1 MATRGIQ
8 VSCRVRHEACSGRS
22 PCVNV
27 DTSARRV
34 VVVSASTP
42 NTDSNSVSAVDS
54 DTRGTAYSCFDGVYS
69 AQSTQ
74 EEVFEAV
81 GRPFVADLLVGYN
94 CTIIAYRQTGSGKT
108 YTVVGGQT
116 PETRGLIPRAME
128 TIFEEMVRIDPT
140 EYDVALTASFVE
152 VYQEKL
158 RDLLLPHSSR
168 SLRLRED
175 KEHDVRV
182 EGASEITIS
191 SVAGGMAV
199 LSRGNAQRS
208 TGSTF
213 MNADSSRSH
222 SVLILTLTKKHIATG
237 TKVRGKL
244 FVVDLAGSEKVQKTA
259 ATGVRME
266 EAKHINRSLSALG
279 NVINALTDERVKH
292 IPYRDSKLTRLL
304 QTSLGGNAK
313 THLLLTCSASI
324 QHLDETLSTLRFGSR
339 AKNIQNNPHVNKENA
354 GAAAEYSELLTTL
367 QRKIENLHSYI
378 RQLEMTR
385 CEACKSRGSV
395 LDIDAIKH
403 QPIDDL
409 LASDRVATASENPTD
424 DADDFIADELVRAEM
439 QSLRMALTT
448 MMRDHETQE
457 HAHRALMD
465 VTEQQLESRHRSQE
479 QIIHQQQR
487 ELQDASATISQ
498 LEKKLELLEES
509 ARGMSTELHRLR
521 GQQHQYREGEN
532 AETEILRRQLDAS
545 TKLSK
550 QLQAKLSASR
560 QEHEDVTNLN
570 EKLMSREHE
579 LNSLRSEMEVLR
591 VKKLPVTLPSTVTPG
606 LPSPL
611 RTLQTRPV
619 TAVDFKTLTNTNTK
633 NAGMNNIHNWWAGA
647 CDGLPTRNQDENG
660 AWLDAP
666 VLKTSEACGGSK
678 REDFL
683 PLAETAAS
691 RVSSAARPF
700 RARLVGLLNSLEE
713 ETTAYRDLVVETK
726 ERSVSRSGA
735 RPRHQLPC
743 LDAVT
748 SPLSPSTP

>member
-1 MATRGIQ
+1 
-8 VSCRVRHEACSGRS
+8 
-22 PCVNV
+22 
-27 DTSARRV
+27 
-34 VVVSASTP
+34 
-42 NTDSNSVSAVDS
+42 
-54 DTRGTAYSCFDGVYS
+54 
-69 AQSTQ
+69 
-74 EEVFEAV
+74 
-81 GRPFVADLLVGYN
+81 
-94 CTIIAYRQTGSGKT
+94 
-108 YTVVGGQT
+108 
-116 PETRGLIPRAME
+116 ME
-128 TIFEEMVRIDPT
+128 TIFEEMARIDPT

-266 EAKHINRSLSALG
+266 EAKHINR
-279 NVINALTDERVKH
+279 
-292 IPYRDSKLTRLL
+292 
-304 QTSLGGNAK
+304 TSLGGNAK

-354 GAAAEYSELLTTL
+354 GAAAEYSELLTML

-633 NAGMNNIHNWWAGA
+633 NAGMNNIHNWWAGLVTA
-647 CDGLPTRNQDENG
+647 FLLVTRTRTG
-660 AWLDAP
+660 P
-666 VLKTSEACGGSK
+666 GSMH
-678 REDFL
+678 L
-683 PLAETAAS
+683 
-691 RVSSAARPF
+691 
-700 RARLVGLLNSLEE
+700 
-713 ETTAYRDLVVETK
+713 
-726 ERSVSRSGA
+726 
-735 RPRHQLPC
+735 C
-743 LDAVT
+743 
-748 SPLSPSTP
+748 

>member
-94 CTIIAYRQTGSGKT
+94 CTIIAYGQTGSGKT

-128 TIFEEMVRIDPT
+128 TIFEEMARIDPT

-266 EAKHINRSLSALG
+266 EAKHINR
-279 NVINALTDERVKH
+279 
-292 IPYRDSKLTRLL
+292 
-304 QTSLGGNAK
+304 TSLGGNAK

-354 GAAAEYSELLTTL
+354 GAAAEYSELLTML

-385 CEACKSRGSV
+385 CEAY
-395 LDIDAIKH
+395 
-403 QPIDDL
+403 
-409 LASDRVATASENPTD
+409 
-424 DADDFIADELVRAEM
+424 ELVRAEM

-560 QEHEDVTNLN
+560 QEHEDRDGGA
-570 EKLMSREHE
+570 S
-579 LNSLRSEMEVLR
+579 SEETACYFA
-591 VKKLPVTLPSTVTPG
+591 KHCHSWTPVTS
-606 LPSPL
+606 S
-611 RTLQTRPV
+611 
-619 TAVDFKTLTNTNTK
+619 NSS
-633 NAGMNNIHNWWAGA
+633 
-647 CDGLPTRNQDENG
+647 
-660 AWLDAP
+660 DA
-666 VLKTSEACGGSK
+666 SC
-678 REDFL
+678 
-683 PLAETAAS
+683 
-691 RVSSAARPF
+691 
-700 RARLVGLLNSLEE
+700 
-713 ETTAYRDLVVETK
+713 Y
-726 ERSVSRSGA
+726 SG
-735 RPRHQLPC
+735 
-743 LDAVT
+743 
-748 SPLSPSTP
+748 